1 MAGLVCYDVSSGTDE
16 SESEADMDIKPEIV
30 LVEYTGTQIAQ
41 QVKTKIY
48 F

>member
-1 MAGLVCYDVSSGTDE
+1 MAGLVCYDVSSGTD
-16 SESEADMDIKPEIV
+16 ESEADMDIKPEIV